1 MYMTHQFAH
10 RETLERACNWLSKL
24 GFDSSRMEIHDEGAL
39 RLTFWGA
46 VGEGMAVQS
55 ILNAIESSDP
65 DGHPSVWDLAQRP
78 FTPAAPRAA
87 ETVTEAT
94 VSAPPSPIGW
104 HPLDVSSRI
113 DADLLILRDAMGH

>member
-24 GFDSSRMEIHDEGAL
+24 GFDSSRMEIHDEGAP
-39 RLTFWGA
+39 RLAFWGA

-78 FTPAAPRAA
+78 FTPAAPRASGDRDGGDRQRPA
-87 ETVTEAT
+87 VADRLA
-94 VSAPPSPIGW
+94 SARRLVP
-104 HPLDVSSRI
+104 D
-113 DADLLILRDAMGH
+113 